1 MWIEYVQASKY
12 GNGAMVAEEFKHQ
25 MEARGVAVSVH
36 HVRDIRPKEL
46 PAADLYLFSSP
57 GRMGRPI
64 GGMRRFLRKVD
75 LAPGTRYALLTTEG
89 APQPDKD
96 TGKLPTE
103 EQRARH
109 ERVRP
114 LMNETLQAKGLSEVT
129 EDAVF
134 VTGMKGPLEEGW
146 QHKVEDFVSR
156 IPVEP

>member
-1 MWIEYVQASKY
+1 MHASKY